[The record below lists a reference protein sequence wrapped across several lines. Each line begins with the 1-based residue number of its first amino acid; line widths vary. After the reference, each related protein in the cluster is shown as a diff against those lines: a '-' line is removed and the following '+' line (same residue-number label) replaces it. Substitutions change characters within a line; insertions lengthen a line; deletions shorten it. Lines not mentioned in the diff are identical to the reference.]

1 MITFEKSCAF
11 FGNTN
16 LVRKRKALLLSKNNN
31 KKKLNETK
39 S

>member
-16 LVRKRKALLLSKNNN
+16 LARKRKALLLSK
-31 KKKLNETK
+31 KKKLTRTK

>member
-1 MITFEKSCAF
+1 MIMFEKSCAF

-16 LVRKRKALLLSKNNN
+16 LVRKRKALLLSKK
-31 KKKLNETK
+31 KKKLTRTK